1 MRISK
6 RWIKRVANEKLREKG
21 RITQIEIHEEIERRL
36 GRELTHGEKI
46 RITLVLKNEYLVENE
61 ERDKENGQRIYLFM

>member
-46 RITLVLKNEYLVENE
+46 RITLVLKNEYFVENE